1 MNDDRAVKQSR
12 ETLTNLFMRRSAAAL
27 CCGIGTLAL
36 SFYGIIAGVI
46 RTIELMGQ
54 NGFFS
59 FAFYTMAVNTFAA
72 VSVAF
77 MIPYA
82 VEGIRKRRFVLPEWV
97 AVLHYLSTCS
107 IAIMLIFV
115 LAFMSRVSPDDAF
128 GGSNLITHVLCPAL
142 ILLSFFEVEKGIA
155 LSAKYSFIGCVPFF
169 IYMVVYYV
177 EVFLIGEANG
187 GWPDLYHIGE
197 YLSPAL
203 AALAFLLLGLGVSSL
218 IAGVSNH
225 LTKKRSAK
233 MFLNWKEDADPVEI
247 RIEAYGL
254 GRMAGLT
261 GKESDITIPLDILDF
276 FAERYRLN
284 VNDLIRAY
292 TTGFLNGR
300 KEKTEP

>member
-46 RTIELMGQ
+46 RTIEVIGP

-107 IAIMLIFV
+107 IAIMMVFV
-115 LAFMSRVSPDDAF
+115 LGFMSWASPDDAF
-128 GGSNLITHVLCPAL
+128 GGSNLITHVVCPAL
-142 ILLSFFEVEKGIA
+142 ILLSFFQVEKGIA
-155 LSAKYSFIGCVPFF
+155 LSVKYSFIGCVPFCL
-169 IYMVVYYV
+169 YMVVYYV

-187 GWPDLYHIGE
+187 GWPDFYGFNRNGRW
-197 YLSPAL
+197 PV
-203 AALAFLLLGLGVSSL
+203 AFV
-218 IAGVSNH
+218 A
-225 LTKKRSAK
+225 
-233 MFLNWKEDADPVEI
+233 M
-247 RIEAYGL
+247 
-254 GRMAGLT
+254 LT
-261 GKESDITIPLDILDF
+261 GTVAIC
-276 FAERYRLN
+276 FALMVIQN
-284 VNDLIRAY
+284 I
-292 TTGFLNGR
+292 
-300 KEKTEP
+300 